1 MKETIVPTS
10 RRGAK
15 YKKMNLFANIMFV
28 TTIAGVGNVYGFN
41 YYEDCRRSQ
50 LYDALHMTF
59 SEVREVEYGSDTD
72 SLSFVESFENGEIGE
87 YTEELDTASVGV
99 KELKYELVKDDVS
112 KEYTIEVLVK
122 DTKKPSIAFKY
133 NTITLYV
140 GNTYAYKNNIKSVK
154 DEVDGDLPYSD
165 KDLENSETGYYT
177 ITSNLNNKKIGT
189 YTVTVKAVD
198 KNGNE
203 TVGTY
208 NIKVIAK
215 PTPKKTTTTTTK
227 TTKTTTSG
235 SYKGPSSVDTS
246 SVVAAAKSL
255 LGSKYVYGQSSP
267 STGFDCSGLI
277 SYIYRL
283 FGKELSR
290 TAAGMAKNGRA
301 VAYEDMQPGDII
313 VWSHRSD
320 NVPTHVALYIG
331 NGEMIHAA
339 NKRKGVIQS
348 SIEYWKDGGRNKI
361 VSIRRV

>member
-41 YYEDCRRSQ
+41 YYEDFRRTQ
-50 LYDALHMTF
+50 LYDAMHMTF
-59 SEVREVEYGSDTD
+59 TEAREVEYGSESD
-72 SLSFVESFENGEIGE
+72 SLSFVESFENGEINE
-87 YTEELDTASVGV
+87 YTEAVDTSSVGV
-99 KELKYELVKDDVS
+99 KELKYEIVKDDVS

-122 DTKKPSIAFKY
+122 DTKKPTIAFKY

-165 KDLENSETGYYT
+165 KEIENSETGYYT

-203 TVGTY
+203 EVGKY

-215 PTPKKTTTTTTK
+215 PAPKKTTTTSTK
-227 TTKTTTSG
+227 QPTVTGT
-235 SYKGPSSVDTS
+235 YKGPSSVDTS

-255 LGSKYVYGQSSP
+255 VGSRYVYAGSSP
-267 STGFDCSGLI
+267 STGFDCSGLV
-277 SYIYRL
+277 SYVYRL

-301 VAYEDMQPGDII
+301 VSYADMQPGDII
-313 VWSHRSD
+313 IWSHRSD

-339 NKRKGVIQS
+339 NKKKGVIQS
-348 SIEYWKDGGRNKI
+348 TIEYWKSGGRNKI